1 MHKCTNNSVGNVY
14 QLEQLVDNFFPYS
27 QKQLGFDKPVSIV
40 FQSDEDN
47 SSKMLGKTAYYNPEG
62 FEIVLY
68 TDGRHPKDVMRSL
81 SHELVHHAQNCRG
94 DFSQGTDLPTGY
106 AQEDPHMR
114 KMEREAYTKGNLI
127 FRDFED
133 LIKTGKINI
142 EIDFSDSGEPKMSLK
157 EWKNNEINTKL
168 MKKWGFLK
176 ESRNEE
182 YLDYGKDP
190 SNLGFAG
197 NHGGESCADVHPED
211 TAAAGGDPTKGH
223 GDWQKRGGFEEWKA
237 ARDRIEEGGPG
248 DEHDQFDKKER
259 DAELEE
265 GFFGKSADEEREELA
280 SAPEDV
286 TDVPEAWGVQKAQT
300 QDAGSWGQKVR
311 GGRPVPKAKGSDV
324 SAKDRRGGS
333 KHLGTQTW
341 GENKKISV
349 REAKEI
355 TRRIIERIK
364 LENK

>member
-1 MHKCTNNSVGNVY
+1 
-14 QLEQLVDNFFPYS
+14 
-27 QKQLGFDKPVSIV
+27 
-40 FQSDEDN
+40 
-47 SSKMLGKTAYYNPEG
+47 
-62 FEIVLY
+62 
-68 TDGRHPKDVMRSL
+68 
-81 SHELVHHAQNCRG
+81 
-94 DFSQGTDLPTGY
+94 
-106 AQEDPHMR
+106 
-114 KMEREAYTKGNLI
+114 
-127 FRDFED
+127 
-133 LIKTGKINI
+133 
-142 EIDFSDSGEPKMSLK
+142 MSLK

-223 GDWQKRGGFEEWKA
+223 EDWQKRGGFEEWKA

-265 GFFGKSADEEREELA
+265 GSAGDWSKMADEDDPTDLPPSNRRLDQQVMDDADEE
-280 SAPEDV
+280 
-286 TDVPEAWGVQKAQT
+286 EARYRA
-300 QDAGSWGQKVR
+300 AEKV
-311 GGRPVPKAKGSDV
+311 KAKGHVDTSGMGHRGWAGR
-324 SAKDRRGGS
+324 SRRAAGS
-333 KHLGTQTW
+333 GNVFNM
-341 GENKKISV
+341 GETSGKISV